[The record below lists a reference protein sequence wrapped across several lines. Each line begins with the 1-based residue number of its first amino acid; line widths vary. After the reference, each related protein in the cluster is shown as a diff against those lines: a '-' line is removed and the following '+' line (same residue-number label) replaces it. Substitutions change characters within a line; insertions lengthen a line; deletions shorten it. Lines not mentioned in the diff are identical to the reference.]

1 MESKLALQ
9 HLSKPYSLVPQI
21 LYIYMQG
28 KNDKTHLASKLK
40 MIRLGIEIEMKF
52 SSSVNFN
59 PKSFNFEFFSFSYCD
74 F

>member
-1 MESKLALQ
+1 
-9 HLSKPYSLVPQI
+9 
-21 LYIYMQG
+21 MQG

-52 SSSVNFN
+52 SSSVIFN